1 MFKGGFQDMKRV
13 AVGAYIRLYQTYIFS
28 ASLSLRFAM
37 LEVGIIQPK
46 NAKSILFKNMLDMF
60 VVALCW
66 FMWGFGIAGK
76 GASGAASDGGEV
88 QVCIA

>member
-1 MFKGGFQDMKRV
+1 
-13 AVGAYIRLYQTYIFS
+13 
-28 ASLSLRFAM
+28 M
-37 LEVGIIQPK
+37 LEVGTIQPK

-76 GASGAASDGGEV
+76 GGELRV
-88 QVCIA
+88 GFVRSER